1 MIEAHPQ
8 SFDFQ
13 DNFPEIKAQND
24 QCCLLRDQI
33 EKFLEEY
40 PDLSEDIQYA
50 VTPSKTISHRLH
62 YLENSFEFVEE
73 KFTTENIDRGVSMFS
88 GPLYCD
94 HHYPQVR
101 DDTGNPMFPILQID
115 LRWINRECQKSFP
128 DGLLQL
134 WLDTQ
139 WNKHVLRV
147 IPWSGINVDQAAPF
161 DWGDLHRISNK
172 RTKELSAPWP
182 LDPNPRVL
190 TGLTPVGMSC
200 PNISRY
206 LDFSEHDI
214 PDDLVSAIDELESNS
229 PALGTHF
236 FGEFYDPQADPGDFL
251 PYKLFLTVVGWGL
264 RVGRIYFIFPKRTAK
279 HFLNFHTAHVK

>member
-1 MIEAHPQ
+1 MREAQPR
-8 SFDFQ
+8 SLDFQ

-33 EKFLEEY
+33 EKFLEDY
-40 PDLSEDIQYA
+40 LGLSEDIKYA

-94 HHYPQVR
+94 HRYPQVR

-115 LRWINRECQKSFP
+115 LRWINKECQKSFP

-134 WLDTQ
+134 WIDTE

-147 IPWSGINVDQAAPF
+147 IPWSEINVDQAVAF
-161 DWGDLHRISNK
+161 DWGDLHKTSSK
-172 RTKELSAPWP
+172 RSKELSAPWP
-182 LDPNPRVL
+182 FDPNPRFL

-206 LDFSEHDI
+206 LDFSEHEI

-229 PALGTHF
+229 PSLGTHF
-236 FGEFYDPQADPGDFL
+236 FGDFYDPQADPGDFL
-251 PYKLFLTVVGWGL
+251 PYKLFLTVVGWGAE
-264 RVGRIYFIFPKRTAK
+264 GRAHIFYLPQADGKTLFK
-279 HFLNFHTAHVK
+279 FAHSPR